1 MKTFNRIAFFLI
13 FVAAA
18 VSCGS
23 NNNIS
28 KTISVPDISLTD
40 ISNTDI
46 SNPNNV
52 LIFSITTYDGAT
64 ESKPFVKSL
73 GHSWVS
79 LENKTGH
86 SVFIKDYEL
95 QNNQAVAFSVW
106 SISGHGGVYFN
117 IEPNFIKQNGR
128 YDGRKSLS
136 VNIDESKLDDIQ
148 DFINNND
155 RWTSLKNCSYWSLT
169 LWNKIVDEQY
179 RLYPLPVIYTP
190 SKIQNLMK
198 KFDCVEVNKDF
209 SSAGGIFHYLNNV
222 SQEMTLCARNVK

>member
-28 KTISVPDISLTD
+28 KTISVTDINNTD
-40 ISNTDI
+40 ISNT
-46 SNPNNV
+46 NNV
-52 LIFSITTYDGAT
+52 LIFSITTYDGVT

-155 RWTSLKNCSYWSLT
+155 RWTSLKNCS
-169 LWNKIVDEQY
+169 
-179 RLYPLPVIYTP
+179 
-190 SKIQNLMK
+190 
-198 KFDCVEVNKDF
+198 
-209 SSAGGIFHYLNNV
+209 
-222 SQEMTLCARNVK
+222 